1 MKNVRCCFIVRTGKS
16 ETGEKP
22 VRTRHCERIHR
33 SCVSTESE
41 VVLDIHW
48 ETGKEILCK
57 IYKSGNLPIVG
68 TGNRNSRSRVIDCAE
83 IYKEQEIF
91 CYCR

>member
-1 MKNVRCCFIVRTGKS
+1 MQDLYELVTVS
-16 ETGEKP
+16 EYIDH
-22 VRTRHCERIHR
+22 VL
-33 SCVSTESE
+33 ESE

-68 TGNRNSRSRVIDCAE
+68 TGNRNSRSRVIDCAA

-91 CYCR
+91 YF